1 MVKNF
6 NIWIQQKENNPIMDD
21 DFTLRIIMAVARCCP
36 HLRTRSEKVFLETLN
51 ETSSEA
57 VISMYQGYGYDITV

>member
-6 NIWIQQKENNPIMDD
+6 NIWIQQKENHPIMDD

-36 HLRTRSEKVFLETLN
+36 QFRTRSEKVFLETLN